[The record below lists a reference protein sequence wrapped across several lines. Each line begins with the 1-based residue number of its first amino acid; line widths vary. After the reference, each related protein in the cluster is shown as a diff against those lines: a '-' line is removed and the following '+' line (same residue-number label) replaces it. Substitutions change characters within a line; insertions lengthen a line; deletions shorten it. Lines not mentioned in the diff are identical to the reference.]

1 MPDDQN
7 KERNFFA
14 STLRRETVDL
24 GFEQK
29 RTHIIAVGN
38 QKGGVGKSTVS
49 THLAAALGEMGRRCL
64 IWDLDSNSGTTRCF
78 SLPETFL
85 GAFEVMIGDEEPE
98 DIIITNDPSEGIHLP
113 KNVDVIIA
121 RRNLDSLDE
130 ILRSRNRFAD
140 GRDSLKSPL
149 QKLRGKYD
157 YIFLDTAPNTNP
169 PTMAAYKAAEWFII
183 SAIPDPLAIKGIN
196 DAMADIQAV
205 RDNGNPKLELLG
217 VVLSCVDKRTRLAI
231 QLSSFVHEAFPEHAG
246 SFQVQ
251 LSRAVAIP
259 EAQKLGKTVLQVDPT
274 HKVAAQYRDLAREL
288 EARIEIREKVSV
300 ETQANITDDFARV
313 ANA

>member
-1 MPDDQN
+1 M
-7 KERNFFA
+7 EA
-14 STLRRETVDL
+14 GSETKKTRV
-24 GFEQK
+24 
-29 RTHIIAVGN
+29 IAVGN

-49 THLAAALGEMGRRCL
+49 THLAAALGEIGRKCL

-78 SLPETFL
+78 NIPETFL

-98 DIIITNDPSEGIHLP
+98 DVIITNDPTEKIVLP
-113 KNVDVIIA
+113 KNVDIIIA
-121 RRNLDSLDE
+121 RRNLDGLDE
-130 ILRSRNRFAD
+130 TLRSRNRFAD
-140 GRDSLKSPL
+140 GRDSLKAPL
-149 QKLRGKYD
+149 DKLRGKYD

-169 PTMAAYKAAEWFII
+169 PTMAAYKAAEWFIV

-205 RDNGNPKLELLG
+205 RENGNPQLELLG
-217 VVLSCVDKRTRLAI
+217 VVLSCVDRRTRLAI

-251 LSRAVAIP
+251 LSRSVAIP
-259 EAQKLGKTVLQVDPT
+259 EAQKLGRTVLEADPT
-274 HKVAAQYRDLAREL
+274 HKIAEQYRELAREL
-288 EARIEIREKVSV
+288 EARLEIRENLTR
-300 ETQANITDDFARV
+300 ETIKQEPQEHLERA

>member
-1 MPDDQN
+1 MEQAEG
-7 KERNFFA
+7 ER
-14 STLRRETVDL
+14 
-24 GFEQK
+24 
-29 RTHIIAVGN
+29 RTRIIAVGN

-78 SLPETFL
+78 NLPETFL
-85 GAFEVMIGDEEPE
+85 GAFEVLIGDEEPQ
-98 DIIITNDPSEGIHLP
+98 DVVITNEPAEGLHLP
-113 KNVDVIIA
+113 KNVDLIVA
-121 RRNLDSLDE
+121 RRNLDTLDE
-130 ILRSRNRFAD
+130 TLRSRNRFAD
-140 GRDSLKSPL
+140 GRDSLKAPL
-149 QKLRGKYD
+149 AKLQGQYD

-169 PTMAAYKAAEWFII
+169 PTMAAYKAAEWFIV

-217 VVLSCVDKRTRLAI
+217 VVLSCVDRRTRLAI

-259 EAQKLGKTVLQVDPT
+259 EAQKLGQTVLQADPT
-274 HKVAAQYRDLAREL
+274 HKLAEQYRQLAREV
-288 EARIEIREKVSV
+288 EARLAIRE
-300 ETQANITDDFARV
+300 TAGQAVMNTELLPEA